1 MQFRLLGP
9 MEVVD
14 NDRTVV
20 LGGTKQR
27 ATLGFLLLQPNKVVA
42 TSRLLNALWGVDEA
56 PVTAR
61 KILQNAVYGL
71 RGVLSSAHGA
81 GNPAGAALLTQPP
94 GYMMR
99 VDPERVDLHLF
110 HSWVA
115 QGRDKLAKGHPEAA
129 ASLLRDALALWRGPA
144 LADLVERGVEW
155 HELAAVQN
163 TRLDVLE
170 DYFEAQLA
178 CGRHHEVLSELETTV
193 RAEPL
198 RERSCAQLMLAL
210 YRCGRQADALGVYSR
225 VRAVVVEDLGLEPGR
240 GLQRLQQRILTQD
253 PTLALGRA
261 PARYAPPPYG
271 AKGEGGAREH
281 VTLAAPVRDTPAP
294 AHLPRPAAAQQ
305 PTWAGSEEPGADA
318 AQPRASTERRQVS
331 VVSVRTRIA
340 PSLGS
345 GVDRELDDLLDG
357 AALLVKEQ
365 IERFGGTVTASI
377 GSVSL
382 GLFGLDDPHEDD
394 ARQAVLAALAIR
406 DVLDVPAGAGSET
419 ARSTVHAA
427 VTTGEVLLRRR
438 GRDRAPTAVGAVLD
452 ESQALLCDV
461 PAGEVRVSDAVRRA
475 SERAVRYRRCD
486 APTVSWHAL
495 GASAG
500 GADGAE
506 SAEQAV
512 ELDVLRG
519 LVKRTRHRAVPHLV
533 TVLGESGT
541 GKSRLLGEF
550 GRWVAEQPD
559 APLVLSARAP
569 EGGGAMPLAVP
580 GRLLAAYCGVRP
592 EDDEATALA
601 ALEREVRALYLS
613 ARTVEQRLPRLRAL
627 IASGGADVHG
637 GADVRGS
644 AEYPGRADG
653 RSEAPSPEEVL
664 DVWREF
670 LLEAAQR
677 RPLVLC
683 VDDLHHVPDAA
694 LDAVGELADSAGA
707 GPLFV
712 VACAGPELL
721 ARRPSWAGGK
731 SHTTTV
737 TLDRPERITNE
748 QLVEFLLSAARSE
761 GSRGPGGR
769 DTRTPAPVRER
780 PRGSGHSPV
789 IKSGSCTSVRD
800 YRQGTGAGNSR
811 W

>member
-42 TSRLLNALWGVDEA
+42 TSRLLDALWGVDEA

-71 RGVLSSAHGA
+71 RGALSSAHVA
-81 GNPAGAALLTQPP
+81 GNPTGAALLTQPP

-110 HSWVA
+110 HTWVG
-115 QGRDKLAKGHPEAA
+115 QGRDKLAKGFPEAA
-129 ASLLRDALALWRGPA
+129 ASLLRDALALWRGPV

-163 TRLDVLE
+163 TRLDVME
-170 DYFEAQLA
+170 DYVEARLA
-178 CGRHHEVLSELETTV
+178 CGRHHEVLAELENTV

-198 RERSCAQLMLAL
+198 RERSCGQLMLAL
-210 YRCGRQADALGVYSR
+210 YRCGRQADALAVYSR
-225 VRAVVVEDLGLEPGR
+225 VRAALVEDLGLEPGR

-253 PTLALGRA
+253 PALALDPAQA
-261 PARYAPPPYG
+261 PYTSYAHG
-271 AKGEGGAREH
+271 DDAREH
-281 VTLAAPVRDTPAP
+281 ITLTTMADNTPAYRPLSAAPQARR
-294 AHLPRPAAAQQ
+294 PR
-305 PTWAGSEEPGADA
+305 SEEPGAGA
-318 AQPRASTERRQVS
+318 AERSVSTERRQVS
-331 VVSVRTRIA
+331 VVSVRTHIA

-345 GVDRELDDLLDG
+345 GADRELDDLLDG

-365 IERFGGTVTASI
+365 IERFGGTVTASM

-382 GLFGLDDPHEDD
+382 ALFGLDEPHQDD

-406 DVLDVPAGAGSET
+406 DVLDVPAGSGSDT

-438 GRDRAPTAVGAVLD
+438 GRDEAPTAVGAVLD
-452 ESQALLCDV
+452 ESQTLLCEV

-475 SERAVRYRRCD
+475 SEHAVCYRRGD
-486 APTVSWHAL
+486 TPAASWYAL
-495 GASAG
+495 GPSDTG
-500 GADGAE
+500 TECVE
-506 SAEQAV
+506 SSEQAV

-519 LVKRTRHRAVPHLV
+519 LVKRTQHRAVPHLV

-541 GKSRLLGEF
+541 GKTRLLGEF

-559 APLVLSARAP
+559 APLLLTVRAP
-569 EGGGAMPLAVP
+569 EGSGDCPLTVP
-580 GRLLAAYCGVRP
+580 GRLLAAYCGIRP
-592 EDDEATALA
+592 GDDEATALA

-613 ARTVEQRLPRLRAL
+613 DRTVEQRLARLRAL
-627 IASGGADVHG
+627 IARGGFDAHSG
-637 GADVRGS
+637 
-644 AEYPGRADG
+644 EPC
-653 RSEAPSPEEVL
+653 PIEVL
-664 DVWREF
+664 SVWREF

-683 VDDLHHVPDAA
+683 VDDLHHVPDMT
-694 LDAVGELADSAGA
+694 LDAVEELAESAGA
-707 GPLFV
+707 GALFV
-712 VACAGPELL
+712 VACARPELL

-761 GSRGPGGR
+761 GSSVGEPA
-769 DTRTPAPVRER
+769 DPQERTTER
-780 PRGSGHSPV
+780 GHSSV
-789 IKSGSCTSVRD
+789 IKSVSCTSVRD
-800 YRQGTGAGNSR
+800 YRKETGAGNPR

>member
-14 NDRTVV
+14 NDRTVG

-42 TSRLLNALWGVDEA
+42 TSRLLGALWGVDDA

-71 RGVLSSAHGA
+71 RGVLSSPHGS
-81 GNPAGAALLTQPP
+81 GSPTGAALLTQPP

-110 HSWVA
+110 HTWVG
-115 QGRDKLAKGHPEAA
+115 QGRDKLAKGSPEAA

-163 TRLDVLE
+163 TRLDVME
-170 DYFEAQLA
+170 DYVEAQLA
-178 CGRHHEVLSELETTV
+178 CGRHHEVLAELETTV
-193 RAEPL
+193 RAEPR
-198 RERSCAQLMLAL
+198 RERSCGQLMLAL
-210 YRCGRQADALGVYSR
+210 YRCGRQADALTVYSR
-225 VRAVVVEDLGLEPGR
+225 VRAVLVEDLGLEPGR
-240 GLQRLQQRILTQD
+240 SLQRLQQRILTHD
-253 PTLALGRA
+253 PGLALDRA
-261 PARYAPPPYG
+261 PARHTPYA
-271 AKGEGGAREH
+271 ANDDDARER
-281 VTLAAPVRDTPAP
+281 VTLTAPIDNTLEQTGGSVPVQSSR
-294 AHLPRPAAAQQ
+294 PRSA
-305 PTWAGSEEPGADA
+305 EPGADVA
-318 AQPRASTERRQVS
+318 ERRVSTERRQVG

-357 AALLVKEQ
+357 AALLVREQ

-382 GLFGLDDPHEDD
+382 ALFGLDDPHEDD

-406 DVLDVPAGAGSET
+406 DVLDVPAGSGSET

-427 VTTGEVLLRRR
+427 VTMGEVLLRRR
-438 GRDRAPTAVGAVLD
+438 GGDEAPTVVGAVLD
-452 ESQALLCDV
+452 ESQALLCEV
-461 PAGEVRVSDAVRRA
+461 PAGEVRVSDAIRRA
-475 SERAVRYRRCD
+475 SEHTVRYRRCD
-486 APTVSWHAL
+486 TPAASWHAL
-495 GASAG
+495 GVSATGTG
-500 GADGAE
+500 GTE
-506 SAEQAV
+506 SAEQAI

-519 LVKRTRHRAVPHLV
+519 LVKRTQHRAVPHLV
-533 TVLGESGT
+533 TVLGETGT

-550 GRWVAEQPD
+550 GRWVAEQPSP
-559 APLVLSARAP
+559 PLLLTARAP
-569 EGGGAMPLAVP
+569 EGADDMPLTVP
-580 GRLLAAYCGVRP
+580 GRLLASYCGIRP
-592 EDDEATALA
+592 EDDRATALA
-601 ALEREVRALYLS
+601 ALERDVRALYLS
-613 ARTVEQRLPRLRAL
+613 DRTVEQRLPRLRAL
-627 IASGGADVHG
+627 IVRGGADDHSG
-637 GADVRGS
+637 EPRR
-644 AEYPGRADG
+644 PG
-653 RSEAPSPEEVL
+653 EVL

-670 LLEAAQR
+670 LQEAAQR

-683 VDDLHHVPDAA
+683 VDDLHHVPDVA
-694 LDAVGELADSAGA
+694 LDAIEELAESAGA

-761 GSRGPGGR
+761 GARSFGGGAK
-769 DTRTPAPVRER
+769 TPATLRERRPAARPADPHER
-780 PRGSGHSPV
+780 PRVSGLSSV
-789 IKSGSCTSVRD
+789 IESVSCTSVRD
-800 YRQGTGAGNSR
+800 YRKETGAGNPR

>member
-14 NDRTVV
+14 NDRTVG

-42 TSRLLNALWGVDEA
+42 TSRLLNALWGVDDA

-81 GNPAGAALLTQPP
+81 GNPTGAALLTQPP

-110 HSWVA
+110 HTWVG
-115 QGRDKLAKGHPEAA
+115 QGRDKLAKGSPEAA
-129 ASLLRDALALWRGPA
+129 ASLLSDALALWRGPA

-163 TRLDVLE
+163 TRLDVME

-178 CGRHHEVLSELETTV
+178 CGRHHEVLAELETTV

-198 RERSCAQLMLAL
+198 RERSCGQLMLAL
-210 YRCGRQADALGVYSR
+210 YRCGRQADALTVYSR
-225 VRAVVVEDLGLEPGR
+225 VRAVLVEDLGLEPGR

-253 PTLALGRA
+253 PALALDRAQARYTPYAANGDDVREHITLIA
-261 PARYAPPPYG
+261 PA
-271 AKGEGGAREH
+271 
-281 VTLAAPVRDTPAP
+281 DNTPAHTTRS
-294 AHLPRPAAAQQ
+294 ATAQARRPR
-305 PTWAGSEEPGADA
+305 SEESGADVA
-318 AQPRASTERRQVS
+318 ERRVSTDRRQVS

-357 AALLVKEQ
+357 AALLVREQ

-382 GLFGLDDPHEDD
+382 ALFGLDDPHEDD
-394 ARQAVLAALAIR
+394 VPQAVLAALAIR
-406 DVLDVPAGAGSET
+406 DVLDVPAGSGSET

-438 GRDRAPTAVGAVLD
+438 GRDLAPTAVGAVLD

-475 SERAVRYRRCD
+475 SEHAVRYRRCD
-486 APTVSWHAL
+486 TPTASWHAL
-495 GASAG
+495 GVSATG
-500 GADGAE
+500 TEGAE

-519 LVKRTRHRAVPHLV
+519 LVKRTQHRAVPHLV
-533 TVLGESGT
+533 TVLGETGT

-550 GRWVAEQPD
+550 GRWVAEQPN
-559 APLVLSARAP
+559 APLLLTARAP
-569 EGGGAMPLAVP
+569 KGSDDIPLTVP
-580 GRLLAAYCGVRP
+580 GRLLASYCGIRP
-592 EDDEATALA
+592 EDDQATALA

-613 ARTVEQRLPRLRAL
+613 GRTVEQRLPRLRAL
-627 IASGGADVHG
+627 IARDGDVHSG
-637 GADVRGS
+637 ELR
-644 AEYPGRADG
+644 PN
-653 RSEAPSPEEVL
+653 EVL

-683 VDDLHHVPDAA
+683 VDDLHHVPDIA
-694 LDAVGELADSAGA
+694 LDAVEELAESAGA

-761 GSRGPGGR
+761 GSRSFSGS
-769 DTRTPAPVRER
+769 DAKAPATMWERESVSKLADPHER
-780 PRGSGHSPV
+780 PRASGHSSV
-789 IKSGSCTSVRD
+789 IKSVSCTSVRD
-800 YRQGTGAGNSR
+800 YRKETGAGNPR